1 VRGGLGLGAPDL
13 GNDEQIGPRGSVRG
27 RAQEQRHRC
36 SSSRVVVRVPE
47 LRVAV
52 GVLDLWG
59 GSGAAARRS
68 PVTAQGE
75 GEKQKS
81 RGLPS
86 HPCGK
91 RLEG

>member
-47 LRVAV
+47 L
-52 GVLDLWG
+52 DLWG